1 MIGIKIAGI
10 IDKPVNIPV
19 SIVLSVLS
27 NTTSEKAKLIAVPPM
42 ALIKVPMVIIVKS
55 RLHNVFFMLHLPCIK
70 YIKKQED
77 FLSPCFVKI
86 CIISKTLSV
95 KFHVF

>member
-1 MIGIKIAGI
+1 MPLKASNRTITFFRSHVSTKGAAMIGIKIAGI

-55 RLHNVFFMLHLPCIK
+55 RLHNVFFHVTPPLH
-70 YIKKQED
+70 
-77 FLSPCFVKI
+77 
-86 CIISKTLSV
+86 
-95 KFHVF
+95 